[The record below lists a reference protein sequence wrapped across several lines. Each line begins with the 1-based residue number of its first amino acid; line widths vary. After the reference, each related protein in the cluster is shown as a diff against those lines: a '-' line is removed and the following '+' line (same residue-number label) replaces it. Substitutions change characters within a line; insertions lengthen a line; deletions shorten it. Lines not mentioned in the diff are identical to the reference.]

1 MNQQSVISIFCIIM
15 EWGKNTPNH
24 GYKIQHFQC
33 EPEVYIQETWIT
45 WRRIV
50 YWWAPLYL
58 VIKRCAFFFTN
69 VQKKPQTTWA
79 LHCLIGR
86 KYQSN
91 FPKGRTADV
100 ICFLNIQIYEI
111 DNTILHCVLNIGTIF
126 LITSSVF
133 E

>member
-1 MNQQSVISIFCIIM
+1 MWAWGLHTGNVNHMTKDCVLISSSLFSHKTMCNFFLQM
-15 EWGKNTPNH
+15 
-24 GYKIQHFQC
+24 YK
-33 EPEVYIQETWIT
+33 
-45 WRRIV
+45 
-50 YWWAPLYL
+50 
-58 VIKRCAFFFTN
+58 
-69 VQKKPQTTWA
+69 KKPQTTWA

-133 E
+133 ELEHI